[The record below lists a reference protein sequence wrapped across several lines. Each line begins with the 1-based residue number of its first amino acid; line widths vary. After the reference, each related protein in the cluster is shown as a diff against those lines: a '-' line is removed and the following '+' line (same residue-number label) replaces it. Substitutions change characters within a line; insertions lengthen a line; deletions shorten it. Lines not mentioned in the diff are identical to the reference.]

1 MGGSEVRQD
10 QIALAAE
17 LLDMD
22 PEAAA
27 ANAYDIRDDI
37 MCTYSNIRGLGSV
50 LVGSDLSVLFFA
62 SYISPEQALE
72 AWDTGRRTPKESFA
86 VLHQTRRSA
95 E

>member
-1 MGGSEVRQD
+1 
-10 QIALAAE
+10 
-17 LLDMD
+17 MD

-72 AWDTGRRTPKESFA
+72 AWDSGRRTPKESVA
-86 VLHQTRRSA
+86 VLHQTRSSA

>member
-1 MGGSEVRQD
+1 MKSD

-27 ANAYDIRDDI
+27 ANGYQIRGDIL
-37 MCTYSNIRGLGSV
+37 CTYSNIRGLGSV
-50 LVGSDLSVLFFA
+50 LVGPDLSVLFFA
-62 SYISPEQALE
+62 SYITPEQALE
-72 AWDTGRRTPKESFA
+72 VWDTGRRTPKESFA
-86 VLHQTRRSA
+86 ALHQTRKSA